1 MFKPLAVKL
10 HAPPPRPNAV
20 SRPRLTQR
28 LSARPITLI
37 SAQAGSGKST
47 LLSEW
52 VAHTAQPVA
61 WVSLDADDNDPAR
74 FWSYVVAAL
83 QRFSPQAGQTLAQ
96 TLNTGSFN
104 SLQPLLIDLLNDLET
119 AAQPISLVLDDYHAI
134 ITPAIHDALRFVLD
148 HLPGTL
154 RVVIATRI
162 DPPLPLPR
170 WRVRDQL
177 TELRGTDLQ
186 FTPDEAANFLAHTM
200 GLSLTP
206 EDTRTLTARTEGWIA
221 GLQLA
226 ALSLHDAADAHQFVK
241 ALAGT
246 HQHILDYL
254 VEEVLNAQPEPIQTF
269 LMSTAILER
278 FNAALC
284 DALTHRTD
292 SAELLIRL
300 DKGNLF
306 LVPLDAEH
314 QWFRYHH
321 LFAELLRA
329 RLASLHPTAAAALH
343 LTASQW
349 FEQAGS
355 VEEAIGHALAA
366 KEFERAVR
374 LIEHIWLSLLHSGQ
388 IVTALR
394 WLDALPAEVLRAAPL
409 LNVAYGW
416 GLVLSGKHAAIE
428 PYMQATERAV
438 EQQITLGAWP
448 PTDSRVARLQ
458 AEVACLRALAARTRG
473 EVDRAQTYAEQA
485 ITLAPPEYGW
495 LRGNAYVILGQ
506 VYFDQG
512 HADRALAVYQQAL
525 PLALEANNYVAVSL
539 ITTYSALAQRLLGR
553 LHEAA
558 AICHVGLRRAAEL
571 GFEHL
576 PAVSVIEVT
585 LATVHYDWN
594 ELDEAE
600 QHARRAYELG
610 QRSGYAEALRV
621 GGALLARTYL
631 ARGQVAAAA
640 EMCARLATRSQSGAA
655 AGQAMLIDTQV
666 RCLLAQGDVAG
677 AANIAAYLRERTRSA
692 PEVAQIAAARIQA
705 RVAIVERRF
714 TAALTALDESI
725 KTLDAR
731 ALIGPLIE
739 ALVLRA
745 KTHAQLGQTDRAV
758 TDLRRALSLGQAEN
772 FARVFVDEGEV
783 MRSLMAD
790 VRASIEK
797 QSASQERD
805 QLIQYT
811 THLVSAFPTAQ
822 TSAITVKSEIR
833 NQKSEIQLTDRE
845 LDVLRCMAQGLSNP
859 EIAAKMVVAES
870 TVKKHI
876 NHLFDKLDVQT
887 RVQAILKARE
897 LGLID
902 P

>member
-10 HAPPPRPNAV
+10 HAPPLRYNAV
-20 SRPRLTQR
+20 PRPRLTQR

-52 VAHTAQPVA
+52 IAHTSQPIA
-61 WVSLDADDNDPAR
+61 WVSLDADDNDPVR

-83 QRFSPQAGQTLAQ
+83 QRFAPQAGQTLSQ
-96 TLNTGSFN
+96 TLNTGSLGA
-104 SLQPLLIDLLNDLET
+104 LQPLLIDLLNDLET
-119 AAQPISLVLDDYHAI
+119 TAQPIRLVLDDYHVI
-134 ITPAIHDALRFVLD
+134 ITPAIHDALHFVLD

-177 TELRGTDLQ
+177 TELRGADLQ
-186 FTPDEAANFLAHTM
+186 FTPDEAAAFLTHTM

-206 EDTRTLTARTEGWIA
+206 ADTHTLTARTEGWIA

-226 ALSLHDAADAHQFVK
+226 ALSLHDATDAHQFVT

-254 VEEVLNAQPEPIQTF
+254 VEEVLTAQPEPVQDF
-269 LMSTAILER
+269 LMHTSILAR

-284 DALTHRTD
+284 DAITKRSD
-292 SAELLIRL
+292 SADLLNKL

-306 LVPLDAEH
+306 LVTLDTER

-329 RLASLHPTAAAALH
+329 RLAKLHPTATATLH

-355 VEEAIGHALAA
+355 IEESIGYALAA
-366 KEFERAVR
+366 KDFERAVQ
-374 LIEHIWLSLLHSGQ
+374 LIERVWLTMLHSGQ

-394 WLDALPAEVLRAAPL
+394 WLDALPADVLRAAPL

-428 PYMQATERAV
+428 PYLQAAERAV
-438 EQQITLGAWP
+438 EQQIAIETWQSAEP
-448 PTDSRVARLQ
+448 RVARLQ
-458 AEVACLRALAARTRG
+458 AEVACLRALAARARG
-473 EVDRAQTYAEQA
+473 EAARAQAYAEQA
-485 ITLAPPEYGW
+485 IVLAPPEYGW

-512 HADRALAVYQQAL
+512 QADQALAVYQQAL
-525 PLALEANNYVAVSL
+525 PLALGASNYVAVSL

-553 LHEAA
+553 LREAA
-558 AICHVGLRRAAEL
+558 AICREGLRRADEL
-571 GFEHL
+571 HFEQL
-576 PAVSVIEVT
+576 PAVSVIDVT
-585 LATVHYDWN
+585 LATVYYDWN
-594 ELDEAE
+594 DLDEAE
-600 QHARRAYELG
+600 RHARHAYELG

-621 GGALLARTYL
+621 GGALIARIYL

-640 EMCARLATRSQSGAA
+640 ELCSRLATGSQSGAA
-655 AGQAMLIDTQV
+655 AGLAMLIDTQV
-666 RCLLAQGDVAG
+666 RCMLAQGDVAS
-677 AANIAAYLRERTRSA
+677 AAQIAARLVERTQPA
-692 PEVAQIAAARIQA
+692 PEVAQIAAALIQA
-705 RVAIVERRF
+705 RVAISDQRLTE
-714 TAALTALDESI
+714 ALTTLTASI
-725 KTLDAR
+725 ATLDAR

-739 ALVLRA
+739 ALVLRT
-745 KTHAQLGQTDRAV
+745 KTYAQLNQTDRALA
-758 TDLRRALSLGQAEN
+758 DLRRALSLGQPEN
-772 FARVFVDEGEV
+772 FVRVFVNEGETL
-783 MRSLMAD
+783 RLLLSDL
-790 VRASIEK
+790 RFSIEK
-797 QSASQERD
+797 QSASQGRD
-805 QLIQYT
+805 QLIQYV
-811 THLVSAFPTAQ
+811 THLGSAFSTVQ
-822 TSAITVKSEIR
+822 TSAITVKSGFRIQ
-833 NQKSEIQLTDRE
+833 NSEIQLTDRE
-845 LDVLRCMAQGLSNP
+845 LEVLRLMAQGLANS

-876 NHLFDKLDVQT
+876 NHLFDKLDVQA